1 MKAIDFRVRPPY
13 DAFVGQF
20 SYDSWPGNLV
30 KSLQNLGI
38 KDPMPM
44 SYQHSSME
52 EFMQE
57 CEQNEIVASVIAGRN
72 GVSNDALEE
81 LTVKYPGQFYF
92 FPYVNVADID
102 QAKEIVDR
110 YVLNGKGYGKGVT
123 IEPGIPIDGKTYQ
136 VNDERFYPVYE
147 YLEQNNLT
155 VMLTQAI
162 MTVPYMDN
170 NIPYYVDRVL
180 AVFPKMNVVLGH
192 AGSPWGREFGAL
204 LMKRDNLY
212 LAIDHQLLMGVGYQD
227 YREAVNVAPDKC
239 LFASS
244 YPVTTPADMKAAYE
258 HGDFIK
264 PENREMFFYGNAAK
278 LLGIE
283 D

>member
-20 SYDSWPGNLV
+20 SYENWPGNLV

-38 KDPMPM
+38 EDPMPK
-44 SYQHSSME
+44 SYQHSSMK

-57 CEQNEIVASVIAGRN
+57 NEKAEIIASVIAGRN
-72 GVSNDALEE
+72 GVNNDALEE
-81 LTVKYPGQFYF
+81 LTVKYSGKFYF
-92 FPYVNVADID
+92 FPYVNVGDIE
-102 QAKEIVDR
+102 QAKKIVDR
-110 YVLNGKGYGKGVT
+110 YVLSGKGYGKGVT

-147 YLEQNNLT
+147 YLEKNNLT

-170 NIPYYVDRVL
+170 NIPYYVDQVL
-180 AVFPKMNVVLGH
+180 ATFPKMNVVLGH

-212 LAIDHQLLMGVGYQD
+212 LGIDHQLLMGVGYQD
-227 YREAVNVAPDKC
+227 YREAVKLAPDKC

-244 YPVTTPADMKAAYE
+244 YPVTTPADMKQAYE
-258 HGDFIK
+258 FGDFIK
-264 PENREMFFYGNAAK
+264 EDCRELFFYKNAAK
-278 LLGIE
+278 LLDIE
-283 D
+283 